1 MIFLYLEQIIG
12 CLVYMSFG
20 LTILLFIQF
29 KQKQNTTSRTLSL
42 MPRWSILALTLCTA
56 IYVQSL
62 FNRFEI
68 PQAPHYNLPYTEN
81 AIPGFIDHTPLKPH
95 RKIVEEKIA

>member
-12 CLVYMSFG
+12 CLVYISFSF
-20 LTILLFIQF
+20 TILLFIQF
-29 KQKQNTTSRTLSL
+29 KQKQNARSRRLSL
-42 MPRWSILALTLCTA
+42 MPRWSILALTLSTA

-68 PQAPHYNLPYTEN
+68 PQLPNLNLPYTEN
-81 AIPGFIDHTPLKPH
+81 AIPGFIDDTPLKPH
-95 RKIVEEKIA
+95 RKIVDEKIA